1 MQNQLPDTTTAQSFY
16 HDNENYKEV
25 LLAERCRRM
34 EVMVLRQLVERCHA
48 DISRVRDIFSGC
60 AGTRSAGSCM
70 GRVPAH
76 MFEVLQQSLGTLELY
91 ACRADG
97 LMLRWNCAVT
107 SSGIPRDCPQ
117 QCGRNLPERWNY
129 LMGDLREYLYGMVEE
144 QVEEKRA
151 PSSLASLRLGV
162 FSKPKAMISALG
174 RDLLSMSSGDGAE
187 AAPVRLSLS
196 LERTSRSHVILE
208 GLTLVHAV
216 WKARDEEGWARL
228 SEAED
233 AQSTASECPVVY
245 GTFVHVKDGDGEG
258 EEDDHGSDE
267 SYCCPVVAGSFTTR
281 VSVGNVSGARNASF
295 GLREECCTLG
305 EAWRLH

>member
-1 MQNQLPDTTTAQSFY
+1 
-16 HDNENYKEV
+16 
-25 LLAERCRRM
+25 
-34 EVMVLRQLVERCHA
+34 
-48 DISRVRDIFSGC
+48 
-60 AGTRSAGSCM
+60 
-70 GRVPAH
+70 
-76 MFEVLQQSLGTLELY
+76 
-91 ACRADG
+91 
-97 LMLRWNCAVT
+97 
-107 SSGIPRDCPQ
+107 
-117 QCGRNLPERWNY
+117 
-129 LMGDLREYLYGMVEE
+129 MGDLREYLYGMVEE

-267 SYCCPVVAGSFTTR
+267 SYRCPVVAGSFTTR
-281 VSVGNVSGARNASF
+281 VSVGNVVGHVILHSGSERSAAHWAKRGVDISAS
-295 GLREECCTLG
+295 
-305 EAWRLH
+305 